1 MNLTGML
8 PLLSHIPAF
17 REWLAL
23 FDLARV
29 EQVPQSILA
38 AARPYVVAG
47 VYAHRPAP
55 LLFVTARS
63 EMAQQLCEQLAVW
76 LPAAEEGGPAIY
88 QFADPDALPYERIH
102 WSSVTRQRRLTALA
116 ALQRRSAP
124 PPILVTSARA
134 LIQKTLPARELRLA
148 LRTLKVGSVVRLDQ
162 LATAWAQTGYNP
174 AEVVEEPGTFAR
186 RGGIVDIWPPNLP
199 TPVRIDLFGDEV
211 DSLRLFDP
219 TSQRTVCQIDSVEI
233 GPGSEALS
241 KYGPAVLA
249 RLRVE
254 GGALQSAQNVGSG
267 AAPSPLLDPSL
278 LLAVREEIRLEVLH
292 LAENHSFHGIEWYL
306 PYFYEPAASLLD
318 HLPESATLIVDD
330 ALDLYASLQELDL
343 QAESL
348 RLELEHSGEL
358 PHHFARSY
366 FTAEEVKTK
375 LIARTPALL
384 GYGDLYGKAMSANTP
399 LARALGPGPR
409 FAGKVKEIG
418 AELLKLHNA
427 HHAVV
432 VATRQASRLSDVLN
446 EIHLSTPVR
455 SNLTHA
461 PAPESVVLVQGI
473 LGEGFVVKG
482 IQTKDEVATQRQA
495 EANPLSTPPSSPL
508 SGPSSYTLHLLT
520 DTELFGWSKPLA
532 RARPKQH
539 SKVAP
544 ELFFADVKPGDFVVH
559 IEHGIGKFE
568 GLTQMNL
575 VGISREYLLVTYAR
589 GDKLYVPVHQADR
602 LSRYVGSGDMTPAV
616 NRLGTADWQLVKE
629 RAKRAV
635 AEIADDLLKL
645 YAERELIQ
653 GYMYSP
659 DSPWQEEM
667 EATFPYQETEDQLHA
682 VEAVKRDME
691 SDRPMDRLICGDVG
705 YGKTEVAVRAAFKA
719 INDGKQ
725 VAFLVPTTVLAQQ
738 HYRTFSSRLA
748 RFPVRVEVLSRF
760 RTPAQQQKVIDDLR
774 EGLVD
779 LVVGTHRLLS
789 ADVEFKDLG
798 MLIIDEEQRF
808 GVAQKEQIK
817 QLRSKVDVL
826 TLSATPIPRT
836 LHMSLSGIRDMST
849 INTPPKE
856 RQPINTIL
864 AEYDDVLVK
873 QAIQREMNRKGQV
886 FIVNDR
892 VRGIQSLADRI
903 QRLVPEAV
911 VGVGHGQM
919 AERQL
924 EEVMMRFAD
933 GNIDVLIA
941 TTIIENGLDIPNAN
955 TIIINRADHFGLAQL
970 YQLRGRVGRSAQRGH
985 CYLLFDK
992 HATLTYDARRRLEA
1006 IIESSEELGAGFR
1019 IAMRD
1024 LEIRGAGDILGA
1036 RQSGYIDNVG
1046 FDLYTRLLAQAINE
1060 ARRKKDRFE
1069 KALAA
1074 ASAETEAAEGGT
1086 PDTSGVGKEEGV
1098 ASSEEPQYLNAS
1110 QSYPP
1115 TADELPFDLADP
1127 LQPPVQLD
1135 LPIDAR
1141 IPLTYIADEELRLQ
1155 LYRRIAGIT
1164 HPEAIDEMRREL
1176 LDRFGKDAETG
1187 SVPEEIENLFF
1198 QIRIKSL
1205 ATRAGIDRIGRDMDN
1220 LVLHSD
1226 MLENMDR
1233 RAMERRLRLGLGTIS
1248 AEDASFVPEDAAR
1261 VGRRAVYLP
1270 VDDAGQWR
1278 HALLRTLQ
1286 IMAVG

>member
-1 MNLTGML
+1 MNLTGL
-8 PLLSHIPAF
+8 IALLSDVPAF
-17 REWLAL
+17 REWVAL
-23 FDLARV
+23 FDTGGV
-29 EQVPQSILA
+29 ELVPQSILA

-47 VYAHRPAP
+47 VYVQRPAP

-63 EMAQQLCEQLAVW
+63 EMVQQLCEQLAIW
-76 LPAAEEGGPAIY
+76 LPAVEEGGPTIY
-88 QFADPDALPYERIH
+88 PFAEPDALPYERIH

-116 ALQRRSAP
+116 ALQRRSGP

-148 LRTLKVGSVVRLDQ
+148 LRTIKVGSAVRLEQ
-162 LATAWAQTGYNP
+162 LATTWVQTGYNP
-174 AEVVEEPGTFAR
+174 VEVVEEPGTFAR

-219 TSQRTVCQIDSVEI
+219 ASQRTLRQVESVEI

-241 KYGPAVLA
+241 KYGPTVLA
-249 RLRVE
+249 RLGVE
-254 GGALQSAQNVGSG
+254 GGALLSAQNVGSG
-267 AAPSPLLDPSL
+267 AVVSPLLDPSL
-278 LLAVREEIRLEVLH
+278 LLAVREEIRLEVLR
-292 LAENHSFHGIEWYL
+292 LAENHSFHGMEWYL
-306 PYFYEPAASLLD
+306 PYFYDPAASLLD
-318 HLPESATLIVDD
+318 HLPGGATLIVDD
-330 ALDLYASLQELDL
+330 ALDLYALLQELDL
-343 QAESL
+343 QAEGL
-348 RLELEHSGEL
+348 RLELEQSGEL
-358 PHHFARSY
+358 PHHFVRSY
-366 FTAEEVKTK
+366 FTAEEIKAK
-375 LIARTPALL
+375 LMERKPALL
-384 GYGDLYGKAMSANTP
+384 GYGDLYGKAASANTP
-399 LARALGPGPR
+399 LARAFGPSPR
-409 FAGKVKEIG
+409 FGGKIKEIG
-418 AELLKLHNA
+418 ADLVKLHKA
-427 HHAVV
+427 RHAVV
-432 VATRQASRLSDVLN
+432 IATRQASRLRDLLDEMS
-446 EIHLSTPVR
+446 LSSPVR
-455 SNLTHA
+455 STLSHP
-461 PAPESVVLVQGI
+461 PAAESIALVQGI

-482 IQTKDEVATQRQA
+482 IQAKGDAVQGAQDGA
-495 EANPLSTPPSSPL
+495 DALS
-508 SGPSSYTLHLLT
+508 SSYALHLLT
-520 DTELFGWSKPLA
+520 DTELFGWSKPQA

-568 GLTQMNL
+568 GLTPMEL
-575 VGISREYLLVTYAR
+575 AGIAREYLLVTYAR

-616 NRLGTADWQLVKE
+616 NRLGTADWQVVKD
-629 RAKRAV
+629 RARRAV
-635 AEIADDLLKL
+635 AEIADELLKL

-653 GYMYSP
+653 GHIYSP

-667 EATFPYQETEDQLHA
+667 EAAFPYQETEDQLHA

-719 INDGKQ
+719 IHDGKQ

-738 HYRTFSSRLA
+738 HYRTISSRLA

-774 EGLVD
+774 KGLID
-779 LVVGTHRLLS
+779 IVVGTHRLLGT
-789 ADVEFKDLG
+789 DVEFKDLG

-808 GVAQKEQIK
+808 GVAQKEHLK

-856 RQPINTIL
+856 RQPINTVL

-873 QAIQREMNRKGQV
+873 QAIQREINRKGQV

-892 VRGIQSLADRI
+892 VRGIQLLADRI
-903 QRLVPEAV
+903 HRLVPEAV

-933 GNIDVLIA
+933 GDIDVLIA

-985 CYLLFDK
+985 CYLLYDK
-992 HATLTYDARRRLEA
+992 HTPLTHDARRRLEA

-1024 LEIRGAGDILGA
+1024 LEIRGAGDLLGA
-1036 RQSGYIDNVG
+1036 RQSGQIDSVG

-1060 ARRKKDRFE
+1060 ARRKKERFE
-1069 KALAA
+1069 KAIASTSAA
-1074 ASAETEAAEGGT
+1074 LEVME
-1086 PDTSGVGKEEGV
+1086 
-1098 ASSEEPQYLNAS
+1098 
-1110 QSYPP
+1110 
-1115 TADELPFDLADP
+1115 DELPFDLADP

-1141 IPLTYIADEELRLQ
+1141 IPLPYIVDEELRLQ

-1176 LDRFGKDAETG
+1176 LDRFGKDAETDN
-1187 SVPEEIENLFF
+1187 VPVEIENLFF
-1198 QIRIKSL
+1198 QIRIKIL

-1220 LVLHSD
+1220 LVLHSA

-1233 RAMERRLRLGLGTIS
+1233 RAMERRLRLGLGTAS
-1248 AEDASFVPEDAAR
+1248 ADDARSVSGEVAR

-1278 HALLRTLQ
+1278 QALLRTLE